1 MTANAEG
8 IFRPNA
14 NLTRAEQAMVVSR
27 ILKKMEEMKSE
38 ILTKANAAMLS
49 QIQELIKMVESLK
62 K

>member
-8 IFRPNA
+8 NFRPNA